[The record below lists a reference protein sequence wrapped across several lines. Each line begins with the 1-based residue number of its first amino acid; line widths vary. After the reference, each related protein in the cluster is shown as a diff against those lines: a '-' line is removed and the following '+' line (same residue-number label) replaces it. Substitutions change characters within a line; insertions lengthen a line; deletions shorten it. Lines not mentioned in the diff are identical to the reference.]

1 MLRVDGLGKRYGRR
15 TVLDDISFEVSP
27 GSLTYLLGLNGAG
40 KSTLLR
46 CISGVATAD
55 RGSIEINGR
64 PWCRSGRPSTDS
76 AQRLTELG
84 IHLDHDAFAPR
95 HTARRHLRWLA
106 RSAGISDDRVD
117 ETLCLVGLEAV
128 ADRPL
133 GDYSL
138 GMRQRVGIAGAL
150 LGDPPV
156 LLFDEPL
163 NGLDIAGII
172 WLRTLLRTL
181 ADDGRAILVASHLLD
196 EVARN
201 ADRILVLSG
210 GRLVADDDLPGF
222 LAGADDLEAAYLR
235 AVGDPDDPE
244 YAA

>member
-1 MLRVDGLGKRYGRR
+1 MRIEGLTKRYGRG
-15 TVLDDISFEVSP
+15 TVLDAISTQVAP

-46 CISGVATAD
+46 CVSGVTAAD
-55 RGSIEINGR
+55 RGSVEINGR
-64 PWCRSGRPSTDS
+64 PRSHSP
-76 AQRLTELG
+76 RLRELG
-84 IHLDHDAFAPR
+84 VHLDHDAFLPR
-95 HTARRHLRWLA
+95 HTARRHLRWLG
-106 RSAGISDDRVD
+106 RSAGIGDRGVD
-117 ETLCLVGLEAV
+117 EVLDLVGLSAV
-128 ADRPL
+128 AGRPI

-172 WLRTLLRTL
+172 WLRTLLRDL

-196 EVARN
+196 EVRRN
-201 ADRILVLSG
+201 ADRILVLRG
-210 GRLVADDDLPGF
+210 GRLVADEDLDDF
-222 LAGADDLEAAYLR
+222 LGDSPDLEHAYLR
-235 AVGDPDDPE
+235 TVGDPDDSE
-244 YAA
+244 YSA

>member
-1 MLRVDGLGKRYGRR
+1 MLRVEGLGKAYGRR
-15 TVLDDISFEVSP
+15 TVLDDISFEVAS

-46 CISGVATAD
+46 CLGGVATAD
-55 RGSIEINGR
+55 RGSIEIDGR
-64 PWCRSGRPSTDS
+64 PWSHAGGRPH
-76 AQRLTELG
+76 RPLTELG

-106 RSAGISDDRVD
+106 RSAGIGDDRVD
-117 ETLCLVGLEAV
+117 EVLETVSLDTV
-128 ADRPL
+128 ADRPI

-172 WLRTLLRTL
+172 WLRTLLRRL
-181 ADDGRAILVASHLLD
+181 ADDGRSVLVASHLLD
-196 EVARN
+196 EVRRN
-201 ADRILVLSG
+201 ADRILVLRG
-210 GRLVADDDLPGF
+210 GRLVADDYLDDF
-222 LAGADDLEAAYLR
+222 LGDSPDLEHAYLR
-235 AVGDPDDPE
+235 AVGDPDLPE